1 MDSDRSSKRRA
12 EHRGWN
18 RTARSLRTEAVSKEE
33 TQQLRQNWHCVK
45 FGVMVLV

>member
-18 RTARSLRTEAVSKEE
+18 RTARSVHTEAVSKEQ

-45 FGVMVLV
+45 FGVMVFI